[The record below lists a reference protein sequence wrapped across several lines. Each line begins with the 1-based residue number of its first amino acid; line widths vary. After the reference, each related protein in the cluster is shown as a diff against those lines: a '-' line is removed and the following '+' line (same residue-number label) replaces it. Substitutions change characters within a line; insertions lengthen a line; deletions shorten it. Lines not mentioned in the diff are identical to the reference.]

1 LASEGDNIEQVDAEL
16 RRVAD
21 AADGL
26 VRSAQELRGA
36 LDSLS
41 ESVRAAVREAATA
54 ASVPA
59 AAPSEQAPEPAAD
72 PVAEDGPAEPAG
84 GGEEPVREEPEG
96 ARIVALNMVLDGKSR
111 DEVATHL
118 RDEFDYPD
126 SDKLL
131 DDVYS
136 RVG

>member
-1 LASEGDNIEQVDAEL
+1 LAGEGPNTEQVDAEL
-16 RRVAD
+16 RRVAE

-41 ESVRAAVREAATA
+41 ESVRAAIRDAATA
-54 ASVPA
+54 TGPA
-59 AAPSEQAPEPAAD
+59 AAVEPNPDPED
-72 PVAEDGPAEPAG
+72 SSIGD
-84 GGEEPVREEPEG
+84 EPVREEPEG
-96 ARIVALNMVLDGKSR
+96 ARIVALNMVLEGKSR
-111 DEVATHL
+111 NEVAAHL
-118 RDEFDYPD
+118 RDEFDFTD
-126 SDKLL
+126 SAALL